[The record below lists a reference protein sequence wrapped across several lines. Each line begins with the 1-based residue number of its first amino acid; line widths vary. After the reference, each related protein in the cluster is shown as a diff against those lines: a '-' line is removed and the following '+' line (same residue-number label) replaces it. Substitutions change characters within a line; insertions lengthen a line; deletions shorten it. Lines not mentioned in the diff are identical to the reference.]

1 MTQQERLLKTSLMRY
16 RSVRSMNLIYSI
28 IVMIIAAVG
37 AYLALTT
44 ARLDQLVTRDSWLVT
59 TFGQQ
64 NVPLV
69 LAGGAGLLFLIGL
82 VWFLATVRSLTSGYR
97 TYEAYVR
104 QQIDAQT
111 AQPSIAG
118 RLMWGVGVREQPSRL
133 KGVFYLL
140 LTIAMVVGLVIA
152 WDFLGDYY
160 ITLKFMNTP
169 LMGARL
175 FMGLGAA
182 AFFILGVG
190 ELRGNQNTDNAQ
202 ADQPQ
207 A

>member
-1 MTQQERLLKTSLMRY
+1 
-16 RSVRSMNLIYSI
+16 
-28 IVMIIAAVG
+28 
-37 AYLALTT
+37 
-44 ARLDQLVTRDSWLVT
+44 VTRDSWLVT
-59 TFGQQ
+59 TFGQK

-69 LAGGAGLLFLIGL
+69 LAGGAGILFLIGL
-82 VWFLATVRSLTSGYR
+82 VWFLATVRSLTTGYR
-97 TYEAYVR
+97 AYEAYVR
-104 QQIDAQT
+104 QQIDTQA

-140 LTIAMVVGLVIA
+140 LTIGMAVGLVIA

-160 ITLKFMNTP
+160 ITLKFMDTP

-190 ELRGNQNTDNAQ
+190 ELRGSASTDVVKS
-202 ADQPQ
+202 DQPQ